1 MGDHAGPEVPLDDTE
16 ENAMKTLKRLVLVGL
31 VGAAVA
37 AVAKRLQAGGEQQW
51 QSAEPRP

>member
-1 MGDHAGPEVPLDDTE
+1 
-16 ENAMKTLKRLVLVGL
+16 MKTLKRLVLVGL

>member
-1 MGDHAGPEVPLDDTE
+1 MLDLRTRSTTPE

-37 AVAKRLQAGGEQQW
+37 AVAQRLQAGGEQQW

>member
-1 MGDHAGPEVPLDDTE
+1 MLDVGYRSTTPE